1 LLLADERSAF
11 LSVGAHCNNWFSPG
25 DLRAYHLV
33 DHFIYRPDAIA
44 TITPSTEYSADQA
57 ARLTSRRNR

>member
-1 LLLADERSAF
+1 
-11 LSVGAHCNNWFSPG
+11 VGARCNNWFSSG
-25 DLRAYHLV
+25 DLRVYHLV

-57 ARLTSRRNR
+57 ARRTSRRNCQ